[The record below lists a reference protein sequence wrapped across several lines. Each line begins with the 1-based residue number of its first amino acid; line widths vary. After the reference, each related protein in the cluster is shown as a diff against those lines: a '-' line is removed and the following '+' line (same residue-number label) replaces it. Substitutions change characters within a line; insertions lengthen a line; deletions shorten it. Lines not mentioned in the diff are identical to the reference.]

1 MMKKRNRK
9 RISCLL
15 SALLLLVMSIGWS
28 VMAMADDAVNKDSS
42 KPTVWIIGDSTVS
55 SFADNYYYPR
65 YGWGT
70 QIDKYLDGTYEVK
83 NIALSGRSSKSYV
96 NDKEYKELT
105 AGMKQGDYLLIGFGH
120 NDEKAEADRYTDPN
134 GDYKTAGSFANSLYE
149 NYIKPAQAAGT
160 TVILCTPIVRR
171 TATAEWS
178 DSNLHITKDS
188 GDFKGGDYAQSIR
201 NLGKELN
208 IPVVDMTKMT
218 KELYDTLGPD
228 ETVNLHAWTSSKATS
243 VDNTHTNIYGGTYNA
258 YLVTKTIKEL
268 GVAGISEHITAK
280 EAPVKADV
288 LKSNPDYKEAEYSG
302 ELKQSELWKD
312 AGVFKGSIFGDIG
325 GDPNLIKDKF
335 ILEGNEDGS
344 IHIAV
349 NGKGKISSTTD
360 GMAMYYYKVPA
371 DSNFVIT
378 ANATV
383 NSINKHNQV
392 AFGLMARDAMYID
405 VNDKSA
411 LGDYVAAG
419 SIQQGTANCFKRKDG
434 ALGYGGKLEN
444 PVEAGKTYALKIE
457 SNSDGYACTFG
468 DNAAISGGFDFKLT
482 SIDADYVYVG
492 LFVAR
497 QADVTFSDIK
507 LVVDGKVVT
516 GSDVKPDDNKPGD
529 NKPGDNK
536 PGDNKPGD
544 NKPGDNKPGD
554 NKPGDNKPGDNTPST
569 PSDTPN
575 TPSDTPSTPSD
586 TPSTPS
592 DTPSTPDSDKVNAV
606 IKADAGINIK
616 AEVPVSGITFT
627 EEEKKE
633 IENGSTVSVSMEVK
647 DVTATV
653 SESDKKLVE
662 DKVKEVLN
670 NGVVGA
676 YLDLTLLKKVG
687 SLKEVSVTETAA
699 GVVVKLDIPE
709 SLKNTDSSVE
719 RKYTVVRIH
728 DGVAEALET
737 SCENGVITFTTD
749 KFSTYAICYE
759 DVAATG
765 NGQASDNTINTGDV
779 YNIALYVLFA
789 VVSCAGLA
797 FVVLRRKSVVR

>member
-1 MMKKRNRK
+1 MKKRNRK

-96 NDKEYKELT
+96 NDKEYNELT
-105 AGMKQGDYLLIGFGH
+105 SGMKQGDYLLIGFGH

-201 NLGKELN
+201 NLGNELN

-280 EAPVKADV
+280 EAPVKADI

-360 GMAMYYYKVPA
+360 GIAMYYYKVPA
-371 DSNFVIT
+371 GSNFVIT

-434 ALGYGGKLEN
+434 ALGYGGTLEN

-507 LVVDGKVVT
+507 LVVDGKVIT
-516 GSDVKPDDNKPGD
+516 GSDVKPGDTPDDSKPGDSTPSDTPDDNKPGD
-529 NKPGDNK
+529 
-536 PGDNKPGD
+536 
-544 NKPGDNKPGD
+544 
-554 NKPGDNKPGDNTPST
+554 
-569 PSDTPN
+569 
-575 TPSDTPSTPSD
+575 STPSD
-586 TPSTPS
+586 TPSTS
-592 DTPSTPDSDKVNAV
+592 DSDKVNAV
-606 IKADAGINIK
+606 IKADDGINIK

>member
-544 NKPGDNKPGD
+544 N
-554 NKPGDNKPGDNTPST
+554 TPST

-575 TPSDTPSTPSD
+575 
-586 TPSTPS
+586 
-592 DTPSTPDSDKVNAV
+592 TPDSDKVNAV

-765 NGQASDNTINTGDV
+765 NGQSSDNTINTGDV

>member
-15 SALLLLVMSIGWS
+15 SALLLLVMSIGRS

-507 LVVDGKVVT
+507 LVVDGKVIT
-516 GSDVKPDDNKPGD
+516 GSDVNPD
-529 NKPGDNK
+529 DNK

-575 TPSDTPSTPSD
+575 TPSD

-789 VVSCAGLA
+789 VVSCAGFA

>member
-529 NKPGDNK
+529 NKPD
-536 PGDNKPGD
+536 D

-575 TPSDTPSTPSD
+575 TPSD

-765 NGQASDNTINTGDV
+765 NGQSSDNTINTGDV

>member
-258 YLVTKTIKEL
+258 YLVTKTIKGL

-444 PVEAGKTYALKIE
+444 PVEAGKTYAIKIE

-529 NKPGDNK
+529 NKPD
-536 PGDNKPGD
+536 
-544 NKPGDNKPGD
+544 
-554 NKPGDNKPGDNTPST
+554 DNKPGDNTPST

>member
-28 VMAMADDAVNKDSS
+28 VMAMADDAVNKYSS

-268 GVAGISEHITAK
+268 GVAGMSEHITAK

-544 NKPGDNKPGD
+544 N
-554 NKPGDNKPGDNTPST
+554 TPST

-627 EEEKKE
+627 EEEKKK

-779 YNIALYVLFA
+779 YNIALYVLLA
-789 VVSCAGLA
+789 VVSCVGLT

>member
-201 NLGKELN
+201 NLGKELD

-544 NKPGDNKPGD
+544 NKPGDN
-554 NKPGDNKPGDNTPST
+554 TPS
-569 PSDTPN
+569 
-575 TPSDTPSTPSD
+575 

>member
-96 NDKEYKELT
+96 NDKEYNELT
-105 AGMKQGDYLLIGFGH
+105 SGMKQGDYLLIGFGH

-201 NLGKELN
+201 NLGNELN

-280 EAPVKADV
+280 EAPVKADI

-360 GMAMYYYKVPA
+360 GIAMYYYKVPA
-371 DSNFVIT
+371 GSNFVIT

-434 ALGYGGKLEN
+434 ALGYGGTLEN

-507 LVVDGKVVT
+507 LVVDGKVIT
-516 GSDVKPDDNKPGD
+516 GSDVKPGDTPDDSKPGDSTPSDTPDDNKPGDSTPSDTPDDNKPGDSTPSDTPDDNKPGD
-529 NKPGDNK
+529 N
-536 PGDNKPGD
+536 
-544 NKPGDNKPGD
+544 
-554 NKPGDNKPGDNTPST
+554 T

-575 TPSDTPSTPSD
+575 TPSDTPSTS
-586 TPSTPS
+586 
-592 DTPSTPDSDKVNAV
+592 DSDKVNAV
-606 IKADAGINIK
+606 IKADDGINIK

-633 IENGSTVSVSMEVK
+633 IENGSAVSVSMEVK

>member
-544 NKPGDNKPGD
+544 N
-554 NKPGDNKPGDNTPST
+554 TPST

-575 TPSDTPSTPSD
+575 TPSD

-676 YLDLTLLKKVG
+676 YLDLALLKKVG

-765 NGQASDNTINTGDV
+765 NGQSSDNTINTGDV

>member
-149 NYIKPAQAAGT
+149 NYIKPAQTAGT

-268 GVAGISEHITAK
+268 GVAGMSEHITAK

-536 PGDNKPGD
+536 PGDN
-544 NKPGDNKPGD
+544 
-554 NKPGDNKPGDNTPST
+554 TPST

-575 TPSDTPSTPSD
+575 TPSD

-765 NGQASDNTINTGDV
+765 NGQSSDNTINTGDV

>member
-96 NDKEYKELT
+96 NDKEYNELT
-105 AGMKQGDYLLIGFGH
+105 SGMKQGDYLLIGFGH

-360 GMAMYYYKVPA
+360 GIAMYYYKVPA

-507 LVVDGKVVT
+507 LVVDGKVIT
-516 GSDVKPDDNKPGD
+516 GSDVKPGDTPDDSKPGDSTPSDTPDDNKPGD
-529 NKPGDNK
+529 N
-536 PGDNKPGD
+536 
-544 NKPGDNKPGD
+544 
-554 NKPGDNKPGDNTPST
+554 T

-575 TPSDTPSTPSD
+575 TPSDTPSTS
-586 TPSTPS
+586 
-592 DTPSTPDSDKVNAV
+592 DSDKVNAV
-606 IKADAGINIK
+606 IKADDGINIK

-633 IENGSTVSVSMEVK
+633 IESGSTVSVSMEVK
-647 DVTATV
+647 DITATV

>member
-507 LVVDGKVVT
+507 LVVDGKVIT
-516 GSDVKPDDNKPGD
+516 GSDVNPDDNKPGD

-544 NKPGDNKPGD
+544 NKPGDNKPD
-554 NKPGDNKPGDNTPST
+554 DNKPGDNTPST

-765 NGQASDNTINTGDV
+765 NGQSSDNTINTGDV

>member
-105 AGMKQGDYLLIGFGH
+105 AGMKQGDYLLMGFGH

-529 NKPGDNK
+529 NKPGDNI
-536 PGDNKPGD
+536 
-544 NKPGDNKPGD
+544 
-554 NKPGDNKPGDNTPST
+554 PST
-569 PSDTPN
+569 PSDTPS

-606 IKADAGINIK
+606 IKADSGINIK

-765 NGQASDNTINTGDV
+765 NGQSSDNTINTGDV

>member
-544 NKPGDNKPGD
+544 NKPGDN
-554 NKPGDNKPGDNTPST
+554 TPST
-569 PSDTPN
+569 PSDTPS

-765 NGQASDNTINTGDV
+765 NGQSSDNTINTGDV

>member
-1 MMKKRNRK
+1 M
-9 RISCLL
+9 LL
-15 SALLLLVMSIGWS
+15 H
-28 VMAMADDAVNKDSS
+28 KFHHH
-42 KPTVWIIGDSTVS
+42 IIVAGRQDIFDLS
-55 SFADNYYYPR
+55 
-65 YGWGT
+65 
-70 QIDKYLDGTYEVK
+70 DG
-83 NIALSGRSSKSYV
+83 
-96 NDKEYKELT
+96 
-105 AGMKQGDYLLIGFGH
+105 
-120 NDEKAEADRYTDPN
+120 
-134 GDYKTAGSFANSLYE
+134 
-149 NYIKPAQAAGT
+149 YIKPAQAAGT

-360 GMAMYYYKVPA
+360 GIAMYYYKVPA
-371 DSNFVIT
+371 GSNFVIT

-507 LVVDGKVVT
+507 LVVDGKVIT
-516 GSDVKPDDNKPGD
+516 GSDVKPGDTPDDSKPGDSTPSDTPDDNKPGD
-529 NKPGDNK
+529 N
-536 PGDNKPGD
+536 
-544 NKPGDNKPGD
+544 
-554 NKPGDNKPGDNTPST
+554 T

-575 TPSDTPSTPSD
+575 TPSDTPSTS
-586 TPSTPS
+586 
-592 DTPSTPDSDKVNAV
+592 DSDKVNAV
-606 IKADAGINIK
+606 IKADDGINIK

-709 SLKNTDSSVE
+709 SLKNTDASVE

-765 NGQASDNTINTGDV
+765 NGQASDNTVNTGDV

>member
-419 SIQQGTANCFKRKDG
+419 SIKQGTANCFKRKDG
-434 ALGYGGKLEN
+434 ALGYGGTLEN

-536 PGDNKPGD
+536 PGDNKPD
-544 NKPGDNKPGD
+544 
-554 NKPGDNKPGDNTPST
+554 DNKPGDNTPST

-575 TPSDTPSTPSD
+575 TPSD

-765 NGQASDNTINTGDV
+765 NAQSSDNTINTGDV

>member
-529 NKPGDNK
+529 NKPDDNK
-536 PGDNKPGD
+536 PGN
-544 NKPGDNKPGD
+544 
-554 NKPGDNKPGDNTPST
+554 ST

-575 TPSDTPSTPSD
+575 TPSDTPNTPSD
-586 TPSTPS
+586 TPSN
-592 DTPSTPDSDKVNAV
+592 TPSTPDSDKVNAV

-687 SLKEVSVTETAA
+687 SLKEVSVTEAAA

>member
-96 NDKEYKELT
+96 NDKEYNELT
-105 AGMKQGDYLLIGFGH
+105 SGMKQGDYLLIGFGH

-171 TATAEWS
+171 TATTEWS

-360 GMAMYYYKVPA
+360 GIAMYYYKVPA

-507 LVVDGKVVT
+507 LVVDGKVIT
-516 GSDVKPDDNKPGD
+516 GSDVKPGDTPDDSKPGDSTPSDTPDDNKPGD
-529 NKPGDNK
+529 N
-536 PGDNKPGD
+536 
-544 NKPGDNKPGD
+544 
-554 NKPGDNKPGDNTPST
+554 T

-575 TPSDTPSTPSD
+575 TPSDTPSTS
-586 TPSTPS
+586 
-592 DTPSTPDSDKVNAV
+592 DSDKVNAV
-606 IKADAGINIK
+606 IKADDGINIK

-709 SLKNTDSSVE
+709 SLKNTDASVE

>member
-1 MMKKRNRK
+1 MKKRNRK

-28 VMAMADDAVNKDSS
+28 VMAMADDAVNKDSI

-96 NDKEYKELT
+96 NDKEYNELT
-105 AGMKQGDYLLIGFGH
+105 SGMKQGDYLLIGFGH

-171 TATAEWS
+171 TATTEWS

-360 GMAMYYYKVPA
+360 GIAMYYYKVPA
-371 DSNFVIT
+371 GSNFVIT

-507 LVVDGKVVT
+507 LVVDGKVIT
-516 GSDVKPDDNKPGD
+516 GSDVKPGDTPDDSKPGDSTPSDTPDDNKPGD
-529 NKPGDNK
+529 
-536 PGDNKPGD
+536 
-544 NKPGDNKPGD
+544 
-554 NKPGDNKPGDNTPST
+554 
-569 PSDTPN
+569 N

-586 TPSTPS
+586 TPSTS
-592 DTPSTPDSDKVNAV
+592 DSDKVNAV
-606 IKADAGINIK
+606 IKADDGINIK

-797 FVVLRRKSVVR
+797 FVVLRKKSVVR

>member
-507 LVVDGKVVT
+507 LVVDGKVIT
-516 GSDVKPDDNKPGD
+516 GSDVNPD
-529 NKPGDNK
+529 
-536 PGDNKPGD
+536 
-544 NKPGDNKPGD
+544 DNKPGD

>member
-96 NDKEYKELT
+96 NDKEYNELT
-105 AGMKQGDYLLIGFGH
+105 SGMKQGDYLLIGFGH

-360 GMAMYYYKVPA
+360 GIAMYYYKVPA
-371 DSNFVIT
+371 GSNFVIT

-419 SIQQGTANCFKRKDG
+419 SIKQGTANCFKRKDG
-434 ALGYGGKLEN
+434 ALGYGGTLEN

-507 LVVDGKVVT
+507 LVVDGKVIT
-516 GSDVKPDDNKPGD
+516 GSDVKPGDTPDDSKPGDSTPSDTPDDNKPGD
-529 NKPGDNK
+529 
-536 PGDNKPGD
+536 
-544 NKPGDNKPGD
+544 
-554 NKPGDNKPGDNTPST
+554 
-569 PSDTPN
+569 
-575 TPSDTPSTPSD
+575 STPSD

-592 DTPSTPDSDKVNAV
+592 DTPSTSDSDKVNAV
-606 IKADAGINIK
+606 IKADDGINIK

>member
-134 GDYKTAGSFANSLYE
+134 GDYKTAGSFSNSLYE

-468 DNAAISGGFDFKLT
+468 DNAAISGSFDFKLT

-507 LVVDGKVVT
+507 LVVDGKVIT
-516 GSDVKPDDNKPGD
+516 GSDVNPDDNKPGD

-544 NKPGDNKPGD
+544 NKPGDNKPD
-554 NKPGDNKPGDNTPST
+554 DNKPGDNTPST

-616 AEVPVSGITFT
+616 AELPVSGITFT

-765 NGQASDNTINTGDV
+765 NGQSSDNTINTGDV

>member
-105 AGMKQGDYLLIGFGH
+105 AGMKLGDYLLIGFGH

-507 LVVDGKVVT
+507 LVVDGKVIT
-516 GSDVKPDDNKPGD
+516 GSDVNPD
-529 NKPGDNK
+529 
-536 PGDNKPGD
+536 D

-575 TPSDTPSTPSD
+575 TPSD

-670 NGVVGA
+670 NGVVGV

>member
-96 NDKEYKELT
+96 NDKEYNELT
-105 AGMKQGDYLLIGFGH
+105 SGMKQGDYLLIGFGH

-258 YLVTKTIKEL
+258 YLVTKTIKGL

-360 GMAMYYYKVPA
+360 GIAMYYYKVPA
-371 DSNFVIT
+371 GSNFVIT

-419 SIQQGTANCFKRKDG
+419 SIKQGTANCFKRKDG
-434 ALGYGGKLEN
+434 ALGYGGTLEN

-507 LVVDGKVVT
+507 LVVDGKVIT
-516 GSDVKPDDNKPGD
+516 GSDVKPGDTPDDSKPGDSTPSDTPDDNKPGD
-529 NKPGDNK
+529 
-536 PGDNKPGD
+536 
-544 NKPGDNKPGD
+544 
-554 NKPGDNKPGDNTPST
+554 ST

-575 TPSDTPSTPSD
+575 TPSDTPSTS
-586 TPSTPS
+586 
-592 DTPSTPDSDKVNAV
+592 DSDKVNAV
-606 IKADAGINIK
+606 IKADDGINIK

>member
-536 PGDNKPGD
+536 PGDN
-544 NKPGDNKPGD
+544 
-554 NKPGDNKPGDNTPST
+554 TPST

-575 TPSDTPSTPSD
+575 TPSD

-616 AEVPVSGITFT
+616 AEVPMSGITFT

-779 YNIALYVLFA
+779 YNIALYVLLA
-789 VVSCAGLA
+789 VVSCVGLT

>member
-70 QIDKYLDGTYEVK
+70 QIDKYLDGTFEVK

-360 GMAMYYYKVPA
+360 GIAMYYYKVPA

-492 LFVAR
+492 LFAAR

-507 LVVDGKVVT
+507 LVVDGKVIT
-516 GSDVKPDDNKPGD
+516 GSDVKPGDTPDDSKPGDSTPSDTPDDNKPGD
-529 NKPGDNK
+529 N
-536 PGDNKPGD
+536 
-544 NKPGDNKPGD
+544 
-554 NKPGDNKPGDNTPST
+554 T

-575 TPSDTPSTPSD
+575 TPSDTPSTS
-586 TPSTPS
+586 
-592 DTPSTPDSDKVNAV
+592 DSDKVNAV
-606 IKADAGINIK
+606 IKADDGINIK

-797 FVVLRRKSVVR
+797 FVVLRKKSVVR

>member
-28 VMAMADDAVNKDSS
+28 VMAMADDAVNKDSI

-96 NDKEYKELT
+96 NDKEYNELT
-105 AGMKQGDYLLIGFGH
+105 SGMKQGDYLLIGFGH

-171 TATAEWS
+171 TATTEWS

-360 GMAMYYYKVPA
+360 GIAMYYYKVPA
-371 DSNFVIT
+371 GSNFVIT

-507 LVVDGKVVT
+507 LVVDGKVIT
-516 GSDVKPDDNKPGD
+516 GSDVKPGDTPDDSKPGDSTPSDTPDDNKPGD
-529 NKPGDNK
+529 
-536 PGDNKPGD
+536 
-544 NKPGDNKPGD
+544 
-554 NKPGDNKPGDNTPST
+554 
-569 PSDTPN
+569 N

-586 TPSTPS
+586 TPSTS
-592 DTPSTPDSDKVNAV
+592 DSDKVNAV
-606 IKADAGINIK
+606 IKADDGINIK

-797 FVVLRRKSVVR
+797 FVVLRKKSVVR

>member
-96 NDKEYKELT
+96 NDKEYNELT
-105 AGMKQGDYLLIGFGH
+105 SGMKQGDYLLIGFGH

-201 NLGKELN
+201 NLGNELN

-360 GMAMYYYKVPA
+360 GIAMYYYKVPA
-371 DSNFVIT
+371 GSNFVIT

-507 LVVDGKVVT
+507 LVVDGKVIT
-516 GSDVKPDDNKPGD
+516 GSDVKPGDTPDDSKPGDSTPSDTPDDNKPGD
-529 NKPGDNK
+529 N
-536 PGDNKPGD
+536 
-544 NKPGDNKPGD
+544 
-554 NKPGDNKPGDNTPST
+554 T

-575 TPSDTPSTPSD
+575 TPSDTPSTS
-586 TPSTPS
+586 
-592 DTPSTPDSDKVNAV
+592 DSDKVNAV
-606 IKADAGINIK
+606 IKADDGINIK

-633 IENGSTVSVSMEVK
+633 IENGSAVSVSMEVK

-699 GVVVKLDIPE
+699 GVVVRLDIPE

-789 VVSCAGLA
+789 VVSCAGFA

>member
-1 MMKKRNRK
+1 
-9 RISCLL
+9 
-15 SALLLLVMSIGWS
+15 
-28 VMAMADDAVNKDSS
+28 MADDAVNKDSS

-96 NDKEYKELT
+96 NDKEYNELT
-105 AGMKQGDYLLIGFGH
+105 SGMKQGDYLLIGFGH

-171 TATAEWS
+171 TATTEWS

-360 GMAMYYYKVPA
+360 GIAMYYYKVPA

-492 LFVAR
+492 LFAAR

-507 LVVDGKVVT
+507 LVVDGKVIT
-516 GSDVKPDDNKPGD
+516 GSDVKPGDTPDDSKPGDSTPSDTPDDNKPGD
-529 NKPGDNK
+529 
-536 PGDNKPGD
+536 
-544 NKPGDNKPGD
+544 
-554 NKPGDNKPGDNTPST
+554 
-569 PSDTPN
+569 N

-586 TPSTPS
+586 TPSTS
-592 DTPSTPDSDKVNAV
+592 DSDKVNAV
-606 IKADAGINIK
+606 IKADDGINIK

>member
-536 PGDNKPGD
+536 PGDN
-544 NKPGDNKPGD
+544 
-554 NKPGDNKPGDNTPST
+554 TPST

-662 DKVKEVLN
+662 DKVKEVLS
-670 NGVVGA
+670 NGVVGT

-765 NGQASDNTINTGDV
+765 NGQSSDNTINTGDV

-797 FVVLRRKSVVR
+797 FVVLRKKSVVR

>member
-507 LVVDGKVVT
+507 LVVDGKVIT
-516 GSDVKPDDNKPGD
+516 GSDVNPD
-529 NKPGDNK
+529 
-536 PGDNKPGD
+536 DNKPGD

>member
-171 TATAEWS
+171 TATAEWY

-371 DSNFVIT
+371 DSSFVIT

-544 NKPGDNKPGD
+544 N
-554 NKPGDNKPGDNTPST
+554 TPST

-575 TPSDTPSTPSD
+575 TPSD

-765 NGQASDNTINTGDV
+765 NGQSSDNTINTGDV

>member
-268 GVAGISEHITAK
+268 GVAGISEHIIAK

-507 LVVDGKVVT
+507 LVVDGKVIT
-516 GSDVKPDDNKPGD
+516 GSDVNPDDNKPGD

-544 NKPGDNKPGD
+544 NKPGDNKPD
-554 NKPGDNKPGDNTPST
+554 DNKPGDNTPST

-575 TPSDTPSTPSD
+575 TPSD

-765 NGQASDNTINTGDV
+765 NGQSSDNTINTGDV

-797 FVVLRRKSVVR
+797 FVVLRKKSVVR

>member
-1 MMKKRNRK
+1 MAKKTRAERNLK
-9 RISCLL
+9 FETLQL
-15 SALLLLVMSIGWS
+15 HVGQENPDP
-28 VMAMADDAVNKDSS
+28 VTDARAVPIYQTS
-42 KPTVWIIGDSTVS
+42 
-55 SFADNYYYPR
+55 
-65 YGWGT
+65 
-70 QIDKYLDGTYEVK
+70 
-83 NIALSGRSSKSYV
+83 SYV
-96 NDKEYKELT
+96 FKNCDHAAARFGLT
-105 AGMKQGDYLLIGFGH
+105 DAGNIYGRLTNPTEDVFEQRIAALEGGVAALAVASGSAAIS
-120 NDEKAEADRYTDPN
+120 YTIENLAQN
-134 GDYKTAGSFANSLYE
+134 GDH
-149 NYIKPAQAAGT
+149 IVAA
-160 TVILCTPIVRR
+160 
-171 TATAEWS
+171 
-178 DSNLHITKDS
+178 K
-188 GDFKGGDYAQSIR
+188 
-201 NLGKELN
+201 
-208 IPVVDMTKMT
+208 
-218 KELYDTLGPD
+218 
-228 ETVNLHAWTSSKATS
+228 
-243 VDNTHTNIYGGTYNA
+243 NIYGGTYNA
-258 YLVTKTIKEL
+258 YLVTKTIKGL

-360 GMAMYYYKVPA
+360 GIAMYYYKVPA
-371 DSNFVIT
+371 GSNFVIT

-419 SIQQGTANCFKRKDG
+419 SIKQGTANCFKRKDG
-434 ALGYGGKLEN
+434 ALGYGGTLEN

-507 LVVDGKVVT
+507 LVVDGKVIT
-516 GSDVKPDDNKPGD
+516 GSDVKPGDTPDDSKPGDSTPSDTPDDNKPGD
-529 NKPGDNK
+529 N
-536 PGDNKPGD
+536 
-544 NKPGDNKPGD
+544 
-554 NKPGDNKPGDNTPST
+554 T

-575 TPSDTPSTPSD
+575 TPSDTPSTS
-586 TPSTPS
+586 
-592 DTPSTPDSDKVNAV
+592 DSDKVNAV
-606 IKADAGINIK
+606 IKADDGINIK

>member
-507 LVVDGKVVT
+507 LVVDGKVIT
-516 GSDVKPDDNKPGD
+516 GSDVKPD
-529 NKPGDNK
+529 
-536 PGDNKPGD
+536 
-544 NKPGDNKPGD
+544 DNKPGD

-765 NGQASDNTINTGDV
+765 NGQSSDNTINTGDV

>member
-96 NDKEYKELT
+96 NDKEYNELT
-105 AGMKQGDYLLIGFGH
+105 SGMKQGDYLLIGFGH

-360 GMAMYYYKVPA
+360 GIAMYYYKVPA
-371 DSNFVIT
+371 GSNFVIT

-419 SIQQGTANCFKRKDG
+419 SIKQGTANCFKRKDG
-434 ALGYGGKLEN
+434 ALGYGGTLEN

-492 LFVAR
+492 LFAAR

-507 LVVDGKVVT
+507 LVVDGKVIT
-516 GSDVKPDDNKPGD
+516 GSDVKPGDTPDDSKPGDSTPSDTPDDNKPGD
-529 NKPGDNK
+529 N
-536 PGDNKPGD
+536 
-544 NKPGDNKPGD
+544 
-554 NKPGDNKPGDNTPST
+554 T

-575 TPSDTPSTPSD
+575 TPSDTPSTS
-586 TPSTPS
+586 
-592 DTPSTPDSDKVNAV
+592 DSDKVNAV
-606 IKADAGINIK
+606 IKADDGINIK

>member
-201 NLGKELN
+201 NLGKELD

-536 PGDNKPGD
+536 PGDN
-544 NKPGDNKPGD
+544 
-554 NKPGDNKPGDNTPST
+554 TPST

-575 TPSDTPSTPSD
+575 TPSDTPNTPSDTPSD

-765 NGQASDNTINTGDV
+765 NGQSSDNTINTGDV

>member
-529 NKPGDNK
+529 NKPDDNK
-536 PGDNKPGD
+536 PGN
-544 NKPGDNKPGD
+544 
-554 NKPGDNKPGDNTPST
+554 ST

-575 TPSDTPSTPSD
+575 TPSDTPNTPSD
-586 TPSTPS
+586 TPSN
-592 DTPSTPDSDKVNAV
+592 TPSTPDSDKVNAV

-662 DKVKEVLN
+662 DKVKEVFN

-765 NGQASDNTINTGDV
+765 NGQSSDNTINTGDV
-779 YNIALYVLFA
+779 YNIALYVLLA
-789 VVSCAGLA
+789 VVSCVGLT

>member
-201 NLGKELN
+201 NLGKELD

-516 GSDVKPDDNKPGD
+516 GSDVKPDDNKPDD

-544 NKPGDNKPGD
+544 NKPGDNKPD
-554 NKPGDNKPGDNTPST
+554 DNKPGDNTPST

>member
-507 LVVDGKVVT
+507 LVVDGKVIT
-516 GSDVKPDDNKPGD
+516 GSDVNPD
-529 NKPGDNK
+529 
-536 PGDNKPGD
+536 D

-662 DKVKEVLN
+662 DKVKEVLS
-670 NGVVGA
+670 NGVVGT

-765 NGQASDNTINTGDV
+765 NGQSSDNTINTGDV